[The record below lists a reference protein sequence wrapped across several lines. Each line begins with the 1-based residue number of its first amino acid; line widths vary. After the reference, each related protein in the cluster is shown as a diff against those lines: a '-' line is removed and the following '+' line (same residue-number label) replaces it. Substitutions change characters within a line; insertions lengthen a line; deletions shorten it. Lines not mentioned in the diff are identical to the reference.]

1 MKLPVQVNIVESF
14 YGYDV
19 DSKMSCGMFVKE
31 DVIAAIQK
39 RKMASKV
46 EAYQNEIIIFLSS
59 RKEKDILLDEIFSEC
74 RKG

>member
-19 DSKMSCGMFVKE
+19 GSKMSCGWFVKE
-31 DVIAAIQK
+31 DVIKAIQK
-39 RKMASKV
+39 RKLSSKV

-59 RKEKDILLDEIFSEC
+59 RQEKNILLNEVFSEC
-74 RKG
+74 SKG